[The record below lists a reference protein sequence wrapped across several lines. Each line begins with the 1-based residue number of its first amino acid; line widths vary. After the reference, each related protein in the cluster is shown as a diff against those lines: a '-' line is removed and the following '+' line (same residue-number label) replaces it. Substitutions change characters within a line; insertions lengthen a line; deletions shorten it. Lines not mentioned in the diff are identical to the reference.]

1 MSRHFNINV
10 ILVLKLNFFNMSASQ
25 FFYKEFINS
34 LYNKHMSELDREYP
48 NIVICAL
55 ERIWKKYFPN
65 LYAHF
70 ARYLHQIQV
79 TYSAVC
85 SSFGRAF
92 RLSQIVTGILRKV
105 FFKQAPAACKG
116 RE

>member
-55 ERIWKKYFPN
+55 ERIWKNISPICTPT
-65 LYAHF
+65 L
-70 ARYLHQIQV
+70 RGICTRSRLHILLC
-79 TYSAVC
+79 ALHLAEHL
-85 SSFGRAF
+85 GF
-92 RLSQIVTGILRKV
+92 RKL
-105 FFKQAPAACKG
+105 
-116 RE
+116 

>member
-25 FFYKEFINS
+25 FFYKEFTNS

-55 ERIWKKYFPN
+55 ERI
-65 LYAHF
+65 
-70 ARYLHQIQV
+70 
-79 TYSAVC
+79 
-85 SSFGRAF
+85 
-92 RLSQIVTGILRKV
+92 
-105 FFKQAPAACKG
+105 
-116 RE
+116 